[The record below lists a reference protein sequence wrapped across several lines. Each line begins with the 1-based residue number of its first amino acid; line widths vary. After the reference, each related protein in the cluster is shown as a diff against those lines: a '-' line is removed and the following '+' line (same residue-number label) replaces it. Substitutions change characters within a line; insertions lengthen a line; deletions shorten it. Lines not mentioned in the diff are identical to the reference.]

1 MLRSTKYNVSVSSVQ
16 RIMDKCY
23 SDFKVNKDHLPE
35 TICIDEFKS
44 VKNIDGAMS
53 FIFADYQTKNII
65 DIVEDRRLYSLTE
78 YFSRF
83 SLKARNNIKY
93 ICMDMYSIY

>member
-1 MLRSTKYNVSVSSVQ
+1 
-16 RIMDKCY
+16 MDECY

-35 TICIDEFKS
+35 TMCIDEFKS

-53 FIFADYQTKNII
+53 FVFADYQTKNII
-65 DIVEDRRLYSLTE
+65 DIVEDRRLNSLIE

-83 SLKARNNIKY
+83 SLKARKKCRIHLY
-93 ICMDMYSIY
+93 GYVYSIYEFS